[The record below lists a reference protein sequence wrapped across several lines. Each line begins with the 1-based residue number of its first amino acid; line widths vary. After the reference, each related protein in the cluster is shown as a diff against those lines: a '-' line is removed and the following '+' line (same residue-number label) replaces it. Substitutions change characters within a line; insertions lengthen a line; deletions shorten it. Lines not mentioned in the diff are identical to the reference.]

1 MEKDDGTL
9 AVDDGGRWRLR
20 QRRCFGPCCRTSGNN
35 LTSPIFTH
43 RAPCGWLQRIGWS
56 PPVMEVVCYFSFTR
70 HIYDMNENV
79 FVFFSCLLDDGCLL
93 LHNIEPISIPCRYTL
108 P

>member
-1 MEKDDGTL
+1 MEEDDGTL

-20 QRRCFGPCCRTSGNN
+20 RRRCFGPCCRTSGNN
-35 LTSPIFTH
+35 LTSKESYIFTS
-43 RAPCGWLQRIGWS
+43 CSMWLAVEDRVESASDGG
-56 PPVMEVVCYFSFTR
+56 
-70 HIYDMNENV
+70 H
-79 FVFFSCLLDDGCLL
+79 DGCLL